1 MRDKATMRGRGFGFV
16 KMTFK
21 DEEEAQRAKDQ
32 IINQNSYQGHFI
44 LDKQVD
50 VKSADDYHEKK

>member
-1 MRDKATMRGRGFGFV
+1 MRGRGFGFV